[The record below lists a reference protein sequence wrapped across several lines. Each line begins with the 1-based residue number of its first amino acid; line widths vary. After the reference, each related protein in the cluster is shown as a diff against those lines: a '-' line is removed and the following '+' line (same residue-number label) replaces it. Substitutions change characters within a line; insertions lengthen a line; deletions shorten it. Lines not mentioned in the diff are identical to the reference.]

1 MEEQMLNEAK
11 EQVVT
16 GFEKFSSG
24 SGVNTQVSQK
34 NETLTVFATA
44 RMQICQRTDGQT
56 IRPLMAL
63 DHGRGLLFRCHPP
76 SQNHPLH
83 VLCG

>member
-24 SGVNTQVSQK
+24 SGVNTQVSKMKRQ
-34 NETLTVFATA
+34 LTILLGC
-44 RMQICQRTDGQT
+44 MQVC
-56 IRPLMAL
+56 
-63 DHGRGLLFRCHPP
+63 
-76 SQNHPLH
+76 
-83 VLCG
+83 